1 MQSPDCT
8 TFAAGLITGLVLLHL
23 LRGRTFE
30 PFEPDV
36 RETLKSGSILVA
48 HDGELVLAPAESLV
62 KSVDDTVKR
71 VTGLETT
78 SKAHAQQIKAR
89 ATMGYVGNMIHSLS
103 EHVKKTYVTNGTL
116 THKLRDYLIK
126 GKGYSIKMGRG
137 NHASSH
143 PRYMQGSRD
152 NWRVRYV
159 HRKPTA
165 KWHIV

>member
-103 EHVKKTYVTNGTL
+103 EKVKKTYVTKL
-116 THKLRDYLIK
+116 TAQRYLIK
-126 GKGYSIKMGRG
+126 GKGYAIKMGKG
-137 NHASSH
+137 NHARSG

-159 HRKPTA
+159 HKSNNAQWSLVDA
-165 KWHIV
+165 K